1 MRVFFGEG
9 RDYGALSVP
18 NVFLE
23 KYMPSAN
30 GTHVK
35 VYLYALK
42 KAYERGSEGFSMS
55 ELASHM
61 SLSLEDV
68 QMAWEY
74 WEKTGLV
81 RMHRMTD
88 GEESIEFFDPRS
100 LEEDSLENP
109 PEAKKRTTLPE
120 PEEPESSISSDVER
134 LLQANR
140 VPEINSMFNNI
151 DEMLRRE
158 TTSNE
163 KMTILSWI
171 MENNMNPDV
180 IQEAF
185 ILVSKDKRRLNVNY
199 VGGIIKNWYTQNLTN
214 MEALEEYLKTNE
226 ERMYEYRVI
235 LRSLGAK
242 RNISEA
248 EMKLVDK
255 WRDQYKYGMEMILH
269 AMGKTV
275 QTANPSLKYIDG
287 ILTDWYQKGIRT
299 IEEIAEK
306 DVRPATP
313 KRESERSGKNR
324 FLNFEQRTDE
334 MSSEELEELFQR
346 RSRDLI
352 EEDF

>member
-1 MRVFFGEG
+1 MRVYFGEV

-18 NVFLE
+18 NIFLE

-35 VYLYALK
+35 VYLYSLK

-55 ELASHM
+55 ELAAHL

-68 QMAWEY
+68 EMAWRY
-74 WEKTGLV
+74 WEKAGLV
-81 RMHRMTD
+81 RIHRT
-88 GEESIEFFDPRS
+88 GENEESIEFFDPRS
-100 LEEDSLENP
+100 LEEGEREAESRIDSS
-109 PEAKKRTTLPE
+109 ADA
-120 PEEPESSISSDVER
+120 EEERSFSPSSDVER
-134 LLQANR
+134 LVQANH

-158 TTSNE
+158 TTNNE

-171 MENNMNPDV
+171 MDNNMNPDV
-180 IQEAF
+180 ILEAF
-185 ILVSKDKRRLNVNY
+185 ILASKDKRRLNVNY
-199 VGGIIKNWYTQNLTN
+199 VGGMIKNWYTQNLTN
-214 MEALEEYLKTNE
+214 MEALEEYLKSNE

-255 WRDQYKYGMEMILH
+255 WRDTFGYAMDIILQ

-275 QTANPSLKYIDG
+275 QTSNPSLAYIDG
-287 ILTDWYQKGIRT
+287 ILSDWYQKGIRT
-299 IEEIAEK
+299 VAEIAEK
-306 DVRPATP
+306 DVRPETP
-313 KRESERSGKNR
+313 KKDDRRSSKNR
-324 FLNFEQRTDE
+324 FNNFEQRTSD
-334 MSSEELEELFQR
+334 MSSEELEELFHRQR
-346 RSRDLI
+346 RDLI

>member
-55 ELASHM
+55 ELASHL

-68 QMAWEY
+68 QMAWGY
-74 WEKTGLV
+74 WEKMGLV
-81 RMHRMTD
+81 RMHRTSD

-100 LEEDSLENP
+100 LEE
-109 PEAKKRTTLPE
+109 E
-120 PEEPESSISSDVER
+120 PIEEMSAPLKQMPSSESEELTSSVSSDVER

-171 MENNMNPDV
+171 MDNNMNPDV

-199 VGGIIKNWYTQNLTN
+199 VGGIIKNWYIQNLTN
-214 MEALEEYLKTNE
+214 MEALEEYLKANE

-269 AMGKTV
+269 AMEKTV
-275 QTANPSLKYIDG
+275 QTASPSLKYIDG
-287 ILTDWYQKGIRT
+287 ILTDWHQKGIRT

-306 DVRPATP
+306 DVRPVLP
-313 KRESERSGKNR
+313 KRENGKTSKNR